1 MPGISTSIGN
11 FSRLSNADRL
21 ALAMRLGA
29 GIAPYVNFL
38 PFATTTRYARGQGSE
53 GAQLGAFEDVGRGI
67 GGLGGM
73 AAAIQGGKSVKSRAA
88 AIALLLGGETMG
100 AMLGHAG
107 GNAVGQS
114 VLKQS
119 TANTLDRTLPV
130 LSPYETEQ
138 RSLTHQGWRGIGT
151 GLMTDLGYTLGGIGG
166 AGAGALAGANAHAL
180 TTGDWQPVK
189 WLTQMAQRKHVP
201 LRERPHLSGR
211 LMLTMLGG
219 LGLGGLAGGMLGH
232 DLGENA
238 GEALLRPQ
246 NANPKERALYN
257 LRKFLDN
264 P

>member
-1 MPGISTSIGN
+1 MPSLSKDLGN
-11 FSRLSNADRL
+11 FGRLSNADRL
-21 ALAMRLGA
+21 ALALRVGS
-29 GIAPYVNFL
+29 GVAPYLNFL
-38 PFATTTRYARGQGSE
+38 PFATTTRLARGQGGE

-73 AAAIQGGKSVKSRAA
+73 GAALQAGKAVKSRAA

-100 AMLGHAG
+100 AVMGHAA
-107 GNAVGQS
+107 GNEIGS
-114 VLKQS
+114 HVLKRS
-119 TANTLDRTLPV
+119 AANTLDKTLPV
-130 LSPYETEQ
+130 VSPYETEQ
-138 RSLTHQGWRGIGT
+138 RSLTSQGWRGLGT

-166 AGAGALAGANAHAL
+166 AGAGALAGANVHAL
-180 TTGDWQPVK
+180 STGDWQPVK
-189 WLTQMAQRKHVP
+189 WLTMMAQRKVVP

-232 DLGENA
+232 DLGQNA
-238 GEALLRPQ
+238 GETLLRPQ
-246 NANPKERALYN
+246 NANLKERALYN

>member
-1 MPGISTSIGN
+1 MPSWSKDLGN
-11 FSRLSNADRL
+11 FGRLSNADRL
-21 ALAMRLGA
+21 MLSLRIGGA
-29 GIAPYVNFL
+29 VAPYLNFI
-38 PFATTTRYARGQGSE
+38 PFATTTRLARGQGGE
-53 GAQLGAFEDVGRGI
+53 GAQLGAFEDVGRGV

-107 GNAVGQS
+107 GNAIGQS

-119 TANTLDRTLPV
+119 SANTLDRTLPV

-151 GLMTDLGYTLGGIGG
+151 GLLTDLGYTLGGIGG

-180 TTGDWQPVK
+180 TTGDWQPVR

-238 GEALLRPQ
+238 GEALLQPHRT
-246 NANPKERALYN
+246 NAKELALYK

>member
-1 MPGISTSIGN
+1 MPSLGTDIKN
-11 FSRLSNADRL
+11 FGRLSNADRL
-21 ALAMRLGA
+21 ALALRVGS
-29 GIAPYVNFL
+29 GVAPYLNFL
-38 PFATTTRYARGQGSE
+38 PFATTTRLARGQGSE

-73 AAAIQGGKSVKSRAA
+73 GAALQAGKAVKSRAA

-100 AMLGHAG
+100 AMMGHAG
-107 GNAVGQS
+107 GNTLGHYVR
-114 VLKQS
+114 KQS
-119 TANTLDRTLPV
+119 SNTLDRTLPV
-130 LSPYETEQ
+130 VAPYETEQ
-138 RSLTHQGWRGIGT
+138 RSLTSQGWRGIGT

-166 AGAGALAGANAHAL
+166 AGAGALAGANVHAL

-201 LRERPHLSGR
+201 LHERPHLSGR

-246 NANPKERALYN
+246 NANPKERALYK